1 MAHLTLGL
9 LRHGETDWN
18 VASRLQGTSDIA
30 LNETGIA
37 QAMTAAKAIDGSE
50 WDLIIASPLSRAR
63 DTARI
68 VAESNALGE
77 ITIEP
82 LLMERAFGEAEGLNY
97 HEWKKQHD
105 AHQTV
110 LGGESLPDLEA
121 RAHRLLAHLAKTY
134 SGKRVLAVSHGAL
147 IRKVVRIVSNRE
159 LPRDGER
166 FANTSLTKL
175 AHREGAWH
183 VEHYNPDALAAS

>member
-37 QAMTAAKAIDGSE
+37 QAMTAAKAIDGSV
-50 WDLIIASPLSRAR
+50 WDLVIASPLIRAL
-63 DTARI
+63 DTARM
-68 VAESNALGE
+68 VSEANALGE

-82 LLMERAFGEAEGLNY
+82 LLIERAFGEAEGLNY

-105 AHQTV
+105 AHQSV
-110 LGGESLPDLEA
+110 AGGESLPDLEE
-121 RAHRLLAHLAKTY
+121 RANRLLAHLAKTY
-134 SGKRVLAVSHGAL
+134 EGKRVLAVSHGAL

-159 LPRDGER
+159 LPREGDR
-166 FANTSLTKL
+166 FANTSLTQL
-175 AHREGAWH
+175 SYRDGVWR
-183 VEHYNPDALAAS
+183 VEHYNPEALAAS